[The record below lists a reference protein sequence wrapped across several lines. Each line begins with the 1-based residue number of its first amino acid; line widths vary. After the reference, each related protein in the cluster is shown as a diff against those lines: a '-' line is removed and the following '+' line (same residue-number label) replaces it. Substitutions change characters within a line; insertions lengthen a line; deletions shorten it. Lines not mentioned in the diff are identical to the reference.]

1 MQFNADVADG
11 LPWKF
16 TPCQREVLLNP
27 CRSIVKALHLQSKFN
42 CGLFI
47 PGYGKY
53 PSLKTILP
61 VVSFLG
67 NQFLVLLKSKAE
79 SL

>member
-27 CRSIVKALHLQSKFN
+27 CHSIVKALHLQSKINF
-42 CGLFI
+42 GLFFA
-47 PGYGKY
+47 GYGKY
-53 PSLKTILP
+53 PSPKTILP
-61 VVSFLG
+61 VTSFLG
-67 NQFLVLLKSKAE
+67 NQFLIL
-79 SL
+79 